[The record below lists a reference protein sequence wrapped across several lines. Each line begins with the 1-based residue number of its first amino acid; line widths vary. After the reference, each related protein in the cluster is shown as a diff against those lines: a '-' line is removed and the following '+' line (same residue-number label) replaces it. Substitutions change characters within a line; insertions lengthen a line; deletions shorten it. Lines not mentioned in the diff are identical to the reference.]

1 MNERI
6 RELSEQAA
14 NEYLSEMESA
24 TDTLSTAKRDELAQK
39 AKQAGIGIIPH
50 GFSEKFAELIINEC
64 IDQVAGTKIVA
75 QGAGDEFGDLSES
88 ARNKYKQW
96 NNALVIAT
104 MNVRDHFGVKE

>member
-1 MNERI
+1 MNKQI
-6 RELSEQAA
+6 RL
-14 NEYLSEMESA
+14 
-24 TDTLSTAKRDELAQK
+24 LAEK
-39 AKQAGIGIIPH
+39 AGIHDDVCSMCPIH
-50 GFSEKFAELIINEC
+50 ELEKFAELIINEC

>member
-1 MNERI
+1 MNQLI
-6 RELSEQAA
+6 QQLAEQAGFIDFTVH
-14 NEYLSEMESA
+14 NRIESKEQV
-24 TDTLSTAKRDELAQK
+24 L
-39 AKQAGIGIIPH
+39 
-50 GFSEKFAELIINEC
+50 EKFAELIINEC

-75 QGAGDEFGDLSES
+75 QGAGDEFGELSES

>member
-1 MNERI
+1 MKQKLIDQLLHKAGARFGAEG
-6 RELSEQAA
+6 
-14 NEYLSEMESA
+14 
-24 TDTLSTAKRDELAQK
+24 TDYSD
-39 AKQAGIGIIPH
+39 
-50 GFSEKFAELIINEC
+50 FVSVKFAELIMNEC

-104 MNVRDHFGVKE
+104 MNVRDHFGVEE